1 MFAIAIAIASF
12 AFMRFLCF
20 HLFSRS
26 FDVIIIGSQMLSV
39 WNVHVASDLH
49 WLIVCSFNYT
59 YIYGWF
65 FYGTEWTW
73 LLFGFGV
80 CVCLCLCCCFF
91 PLNFSINLFDCSANL
106 SDLLKQ
112 CTFYIRRWIA
122 FLKPLVS
129 IPTVIFLLEGF
140 ARFKHVQMFIF
151 RIFFFIRLLWIIFA
165 FNRRLLW
172 ILLFGQA
179 TWRKW
184 LIFIK
189 YINWQP

>member
-1 MFAIAIAIASF
+1 MI
-12 AFMRFLCF
+12 FLW
-20 HLFSRS
+20 H
-26 FDVIIIGSQMLSV
+26 GM
-39 WNVHVASDLH
+39 N
-49 WLIVCSFNYT
+49 LIV
-59 YIYGWF
+59 IWI
-65 FYGTEWTW
+65 WR
-73 LLFGFGV
+73 V
-80 CVCLCLCCCFF
+80 CVLLLLFF

-140 ARFKHVQMFIF
+140 ARLKHVQMFIF
-151 RIFFFIRLLWIIFA
+151 RILLCFTVFPLVFFFIRLLWIIFA
-165 FNRRLLW
+165 INRRLLW

-189 YINWQP
+189 YINWQPSQLSRIFIACKY